1 MVLRFWI
8 VLRGCSM
15 TDFVEVAPQELRKL
29 LPPRRRRLS
38 ITLPTISVDTLDAYV
53 QKRIAAGYA
62 ETRSTAI
69 QRLIESN
76 LIEEVDWHE

>member
-1 MVLRFWI
+1 MASRFWTPP
-8 VLRGCSM
+8 RGCSM
-15 TDFVEVAPQELRKL
+15 TEEVSPRELRKL

-53 QKRIAAGYA
+53 QKRCAAGYA